1 MGSGCAG
8 PYKPGI
14 VDSFRNQSFS
24 GSIFNLGSATSRC
37 KSWWFNGNR
46 TQPSEFL
53 SRIQK
58 WEIYIAF
65 FASKCVFFFAGGVY
79 IGALRGSNEFFQ
91 VVDGIPTIF
100 EESSQTWWN
109 LLLGDIQ
116 KKIAR
121 GLFPFCCQGSINN
134 RWSMGAPSICLYSS
148 KEVSYLAKIKPTYFR
163 LVSQPCFH
171 GISTVNFEIEMLMG
185 DLQLTVY
192 IMMYVKISGHL
203 YDRYEW
209 YSIRIMYMYI
219 CIHILRS
226 NKLRNLELSSQG
238 ILWNTLAVRV
248 CESGPHW

>member
-1 MGSGCAG
+1 MRGL
-8 PYKPGI
+8 Y
-14 VDSFRNQSFS
+14 
-24 GSIFNLGSATSRC
+24 SIFCLEMC
-37 KSWWFNGNR
+37 
-46 TQPSEFL
+46 L
-53 SRIQK
+53 
-58 WEIYIAF
+58 
-65 FASKCVFFFAGGVY
+65 FFAGGVY

-109 LLLGDIQ
+109 FLLGDIQ
-116 KKIAR
+116 KKLPEVCFLFVAR
-121 GLFPFCCQGSINN
+121 AQSTTGEA
-134 RWSMGAPSICLYSS
+134 WGAPSICPSLLFGKKQTHIFSFGQSTMFPRNQHRQLRNRDADGWSSTYS
-148 KEVSYLAKIKPTYFR
+148 I
-163 LVSQPCFH
+163 
-171 GISTVNFEIEMLMG
+171 
-185 DLQLTVY
+185 Y
-192 IMMYVKISGHL
+192 IMMYVKISWYL